1 MNARKGAEDVLLDQL
16 FSRAGSLPHFAM
28 HSKCGSEPARE
39 GVGSVSEGE
48 GSDDFQTNL
57 VLAQQLRQR
66 RHRLLISDQAIDQ
79 ADRTQSNHRV
89 TPELA

>member
-1 MNARKGAEDVLLDQL
+1 MNARKDAEDVLLDRL

-79 ADRTQSNHRV
+79 ADRPQSNHRV